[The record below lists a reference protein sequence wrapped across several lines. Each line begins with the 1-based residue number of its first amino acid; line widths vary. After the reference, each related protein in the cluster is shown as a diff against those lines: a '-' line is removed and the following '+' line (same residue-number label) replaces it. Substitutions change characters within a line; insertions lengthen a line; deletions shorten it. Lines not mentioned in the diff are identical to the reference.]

1 MAKKNGKIKTL
12 WAEFKKFITR
22 GNVLDMAVGV
32 IIGGAFNA
40 IVNALVKILM
50 SIVTWAVPGGINGL
64 ITVLPAMS
72 DAQKGVAGVGQMFSA
87 ADLSDKVIA
96 YAASKGYTGL
106 TVQSDAYPQWENSLK
121 ALYTLHGDK
130 YAYNLSAVIDWGAF
144 INAIISFLII
154 AATLF
159 VIVKVAA
166 AVKKKNEEFKAAA
179 LERYYQAHPE
189 QRPAPVD
196 PAKPKPTEAELLTAI
211 LLELQKQNAPVE
223 EPKPAEEPAKEEK
236 AEEKPAEETEEKP
249 AEEEAEAPAPE
260 EEAEE
265 KPAEEEAEKPA
276 ETPEEK

>member
-1 MAKKNGKIKTL
+1 MAKKNKKLKAL
-12 WAEFKKFITR
+12 WADFKKFITR

-40 IVNALVKILM
+40 IVNSVVKILM

-64 ITVLPAMS
+64 ITVLPAAN
-72 DAQKGVAGVGQMFSA
+72 DTQRGVVGVGQMFSA
-87 ADLSDKVIA
+87 ADLNKKVID
-96 YAASKGYTGL
+96 YATANGVVDL
-106 TVQSDAYPQWENSLK
+106 TTNSDAFTGWKNSLLS
-121 ALYTLHGDK
+121 LYTLHGDK
-130 YAYNLSAVIDWGAF
+130 YAYNLSAVVDWGAF
-144 INAIISFLII
+144 INAVISFLII

-166 AVKKKNEEFKAAA
+166 AVRKKNEEFKAAA

-189 QRPAPVD
+189 ERPAPVD
-196 PAKPKPTEAELLTAI
+196 PEKPKPTEAELLTAI

-236 AEEKPAEETEEKP
+236 KEEKPAEEKPAEEKP
-249 AEEEAEAPAPE
+249 
-260 EEAEE
+260 AEE
-265 KPAEEEAEKPA
+265 KPAEEKPAEEKPA